1 MHQVPGCDGRRL
13 ADASV
18 SNDIAIAI
26 GKLENVWVITRRLV
40 SCILLACA
48 ACFGVAACSSS
59 SSTPPAA
66 SSPSATPSATPS
78 PTSTGSASSG
88 TTADEKAITTNWT
101 AFFNPK
107 TPVAQRV
114 KLLQDGSAFASVIQS
129 QAGSALAGSAS
140 AQVTKVTVIT
150 TSEAAVTYNVL
161 LAGTPALKNQAGTAV
176 YQDGT
181 WKVGVASFCGL
192 LSLENGGK
200 SSGLPSVC
208 KSAT

>member
-1 MHQVPGCDGRRL
+1 V
-13 ADASV
+13 SV
-18 SNDIAIAI
+18 SNDIAITSV
-26 GKLENVWVITRRLV
+26 KLENVWVITRRLV
-40 SCILLACA
+40 SPILLACA
-48 ACFGVAACSSS
+48 ACLGLAACSSS
-59 SSTPPAA
+59 TTSSPSA
-66 SSPSATPSATPS
+66 SSPSATPSAT
-78 PTSTGSASSG
+78 STGSASSA
-88 TTADEKAITTNWT
+88 TTADEKAISANWT

>member
-1 MHQVPGCDGRRL
+1 M
-13 ADASV
+13 SV
-18 SNDIAIAI
+18 SNDIAITS
-26 GKLENVWVITRRLV
+26 GKLENVWVITRRLA
-40 SCILLACA
+40 SWILLACA
-48 ACFGVAACSSS
+48 ACLGLAACSSS
-59 SSTPPAA
+59 TSSSPPA
-66 SSPSATPSATPS
+66 SSPSATPSATP
-78 PTSTGSASSG
+78 TSTSSASSAVS
-88 TTADEKAITTNWT
+88 ADQKAITANWT

-114 KLLQDGSAFASVIQS
+114 KLVQDGSAFASVIQA

-176 YQDGT
+176 YQDGM

-192 LSLENGGK
+192 LSLENAGK
-200 SSGLPSVC
+200 TSGLPSVC

>member
-1 MHQVPGCDGRRL
+1 V
-13 ADASV
+13 SV
-18 SNDIAIAI
+18 SNDIAITSV
-26 GKLENVWVITRRLV
+26 KLENVWVITRRLV
-40 SCILLACA
+40 SPILLACA
-48 ACFGVAACSSS
+48 ACLGVAACSSS
-59 SSTPPAA
+59 TSSSPPA
-66 SSPSATPSATPS
+66 SSPSVTPSATS
-78 PTSTGSASSG
+78 TSSASSAVS
-88 TTADEKAITTNWT
+88 ADQKAISANWT
-101 AFFNPK
+101 AFFDPK

-114 KLLQDGSAFASVIQS
+114 KLLQDGSAFASVIQA
-129 QAGSALAGSAS
+129 QAGSALASSAS

-161 LAGTPALKNQAGTAV
+161 LAGTPALKSQAGTAV

>member
-1 MHQVPGCDGRRL
+1 V
-13 ADASV
+13 SV
-18 SNDIAIAI
+18 RNDIAITSV
-26 GKLENVWVITRRLV
+26 KLENVWVITRRSV

-59 SSTPPAA
+59 SSTPPA
-66 SSPSATPSATPS
+66 SSPSAKPSATS
-78 PTSTGSASSG
+78 TSSASSAVS
-88 TTADEKAITTNWT
+88 ADEKAITTNWT

-114 KLLQDGSAFASVIQS
+114 SLLQDGSAFASVIKA
-129 QAGSALAGSAS
+129 QAGSALASSAS

-192 LSLENGGK
+192 LSLENSGK
-200 SSGLPSVC
+200 TSGLPSVC
-208 KSAT
+208 KSAA

>member
-1 MHQVPGCDGRRL
+1 V
-13 ADASV
+13 SV
-18 SNDIAIAI
+18 SNDIAITSV
-26 GKLENVWVITRRLV
+26 KLENVWVITRRLV
-40 SCILLACA
+40 SPILLACA
-48 ACFGVAACSSS
+48 ACLGLAACSSS
-59 SSTPPAA
+59 SSTPPPA
-66 SSPSATPSATPS
+66 SSPSATPSATS
-78 PTSTGSASSG
+78 TSSASSAVS
-88 TTADEKAITTNWT
+88 ADEKAITTNWT

-114 KLLQDGSAFASVIQS
+114 SLLQDGSAFTSVIKA

-150 TSEAAVTYNVL
+150 TSEAAVTYNIL
-161 LAGTPALKNQAGTAV
+161 EAGTAVLKGQAGTAV

-200 SSGLPSVC
+200 STGLPSAC
-208 KSAT
+208 KSAA

>member
-1 MHQVPGCDGRRL
+1 V
-13 ADASV
+13 SV
-18 SNDIAIAI
+18 SNDIAITSV
-26 GKLENVWVITRRLV
+26 KLENVWVITRRLV
-40 SCILLACA
+40 SCILLACT

-59 SSTPPAA
+59 SSSSPPPATP
-66 SSPSATPSATPS
+66 PSATPSAT
-78 PTSTGSASSG
+78 STASASSG
-88 TTADEKAITTNWT
+88 MTADEKAITSNWT

-176 YQDGT
+176 YQDGM

>member
-1 MHQVPGCDGRRL
+1 V
-13 ADASV
+13 SV
-18 SNDIAIAI
+18 SNDIAITSV
-26 GKLENVWVITRRLV
+26 KLENVWVITRRLV
-40 SCILLACA
+40 SPILLACA
-48 ACFGVAACSSS
+48 ACLGVAACSSS
-59 SSTPPAA
+59 TSSSPPA
-66 SSPSATPSATPS
+66 SSPSAKPSS
-78 PTSTGSASSG
+78 TSTSSASSAVS
-88 TTADEKAITTNWT
+88 ADEKAITANWT

-114 KLLQDGSAFASVIQS
+114 KLLQDGSAFASTIQA

-176 YQDGT
+176 YQDGM

-192 LSLENGGK
+192 LTLENAGK
-200 SSGLPSVC
+200 TSGLPSVC

>member
-1 MHQVPGCDGRRL
+1 M
-13 ADASV
+13 
-18 SNDIAIAI
+18 
-26 GKLENVWVITRRLV
+26 ITRRLV

-48 ACFGVAACSSS
+48 ACFGAAACSSS
-59 SSTPPAA
+59 SSPPSAP
-66 SSPSATPSATPS
+66 SPSATPSAT
-78 PTSTGSASSG
+78 STASASSG
-88 TTADEKAITTNWT
+88 TTADEKAITANWT

-176 YQDGT
+176 YQGGM

>member
-1 MHQVPGCDGRRL
+1 V
-13 ADASV
+13 SV
-18 SNDIAIAI
+18 SNDIAITSV
-26 GKLENVWVITRRLV
+26 KLENVWVITRRLV
-40 SCILLACA
+40 SPILLACA
-48 ACFGVAACSSS
+48 ACLGVAACSSS
-59 SSTPPAA
+59 TSSSPPA
-66 SSPSATPSATPS
+66 SSPSVTPSATS
-78 PTSTGSASSG
+78 TSSASSAVS
-88 TTADEKAITTNWT
+88 ADQKAISANWT
-101 AFFNPK
+101 AFFDPK

-114 KLLQDGSAFASVIQS
+114 KLLQDGSAFASVIQA
-129 QAGSALAGSAS
+129 QAGSALASSAS

-161 LAGTPALKNQAGTAV
+161 LAGTPALKSQAGTAV

-200 SSGLPSVC
+200 STGLPSVC

>member
-1 MHQVPGCDGRRL
+1 V
-13 ADASV
+13 SV
-18 SNDIAIAI
+18 SNDIAIAS
-26 GKLENVWVITRRLV
+26 GKLENVCVITRRLI

-48 ACFGVAACSSS
+48 ACLGVAACSSS
-59 SSTPPAA
+59 SSSPPAT
-66 SSPSATPSATPS
+66 SSSATPSAST
-78 PTSTGSASSG
+78 TSSASSAVS
-88 TTADEKAITTNWT
+88 ADEKAITANWT

-107 TPVAQRV
+107 TSVAQRV
-114 KLLQDGSAFASVIQS
+114 KLLQDGSAFTSVIKA
-129 QAGSALAGSAS
+129 QAGSALASSAS
-140 AQVTKVTVIT
+140 AQVVKVTVVT

-192 LSLENGGK
+192 LTLENAGK
-200 SSGLPSVC
+200 TSGLPSVC

>member
-1 MHQVPGCDGRRL
+1 V
-13 ADASV
+13 SV
-18 SNDIAIAI
+18 RHDIAITSR
-26 GKLENVWVITRRLV
+26 KLENVWVITRRLV
-40 SCILLACA
+40 SWILLACT
-48 ACFGVAACSSS
+48 ACLGVAACSSS
-59 SSTPPAA
+59 SSSPPAA
-66 SSPSATPSATPS
+66 SPSAKP
-78 PTSTGSASSG
+78 SASS
-88 TTADEKAITTNWT
+88 TSSVSSAVSADEKAITTNWT

-114 KLLQDGSAFASVIQS
+114 NLLQDGSAFASVIKA

-192 LSLENGGK
+192 LTLENSGK
-200 SSGLPSVC
+200 TSGLPSVC

>member
-1 MHQVPGCDGRRL
+1 V
-13 ADASV
+13 SV
-18 SNDIAIAI
+18 SNDIAITSV
-26 GKLENVWVITRRLV
+26 KLENVWVITRLV
-40 SCILLACA
+40 SPILLACA
-48 ACFGVAACSSS
+48 ACLGMAACSSS
-59 SSTPPAA
+59 TSSSPPA
-66 SSPSATPSATPS
+66 SSPSATPSATS
-78 PTSTGSASSG
+78 TSSASSAVS
-88 TTADEKAITTNWT
+88 ADEKAITANWT
-101 AFFNPK
+101 AFFDPK
-107 TPVAQRV
+107 TSVAQRV

-176 YQDGT
+176 YEDGT

-192 LSLENGGK
+192 LTLENAGK
-200 SSGLPSVC
+200 TSGLPAVC